1 MPDYKKK
8 RVSRIRSA
16 PKRLKKSRIQKKN
29 SAPLTDDI
37 KMRPASRKKQ
47 TKTQDG
53 MRVVKGN
60 KLERRRKLK
69 AFAVAAA
76 LIAVVLIVLE
86 LALPVG
92 IGETLGNAVAVMG
105 SGDYPIELNGTE
117 VLDSVSKGAYYYVLT
132 DNSVSAVSSG
142 GKTIFLKPHGFENP
156 ILKTSS
162 TRALVFDQGGDTALI
177 YNLSKL
183 KTTFESKNKIITAAI
198 SRCGVFAVVTRS
210 ESYAS
215 TVSVYDKNSAL
226 IYEWY
231 SSSDLVNNVAISP
244 NGKKIAVTT
253 LNSDG
258 GKYKS
263 HLYVLTFD
271 SANPVF
277 SESFEDT
284 VIYGIDSTQRGG
296 FAIVTKNKFEF
307 IKWGKYG
314 RREYTN
320 DYSISMLRAGSGGF
334 AAVFNR
340 ENDRTDNRLAVFS
353 TSGELKYEFSY
364 SGVISDIEMSGGHIY
379 CMSDNEVSILNNDG
393 SVLRKADCGYGG
405 VRMSVLGSY
414 SVAVITDSGI
424 SKLDLKE

>member
-37 KMRPASRKKQ
+37 KMRPASRKRQ
-47 TKTQDG
+47 TNTQNG

-60 KLERRRKLK
+60 KLERRRKFK
-69 AFAVAAA
+69 AFAGAAA

-117 VLDSVSKGAYYYVLT
+117 VLDSVSKGAYYYILT

-263 HLYVLTFD
+263 NLYVLTFD

-307 IKWGKYG
+307 IKWSKYE

-320 DYSISMLRAGSGGF
+320 DYSISMLRAGSGGL

>member
-29 SAPLTDDI
+29 SVPLTDDI
-37 KMRPASRKKQ
+37 KMRPALRKRQ
-47 TKTQDG
+47 TKAQDG

-60 KLERRRKLK
+60 KLERKRKFK
-69 AFAVAAA
+69 ALATAA
-76 LIAVVLIVLE
+76 LFIAVTVIILE

-92 IGETLGNAVAVMG
+92 IGETVGNAVAVMG
-105 SGDYPIELNGTE
+105 SGDYPIELSGTE

-132 DNSVSAVSSG
+132 DNSIGAFSSG
-142 GKTIFLKPHGFENP
+142 GKTVFSKPHGLESP
-156 ILKTSS
+156 ILKTSA
-162 TRALVFDQGGDTALI
+162 TRALVFDQGGNTVLI

-198 SRCGVFAVVTRS
+198 SRCGAFAVVTQS

-226 IYEWY
+226 LYEWY

-263 HLYVLTFD
+263 NLYVFTFD

-277 SESFEDT
+277 SESFDDT
-284 VIYGIDSTQRGG
+284 VIYGMDSTQRGG

-307 IKWGKYG
+307 IKWGKYD

-320 DYSISMLRAGSGGF
+320 DYPISMLRSGSGGF

-353 TSGELKYEFSY
+353 SSGELKHEFSF
-364 SGVISDIEMSGGHIY
+364 SGVISDIEISGGHIY
-379 CMSDNEVSILNNDG
+379 CMSDNEVCVINGDG
-393 SVLRKADCGYGG
+393 SVLGKADCGYGG
-405 VRMSVLGSY
+405 VRLSVLGTDK
-414 SVAVITDSGI
+414 VAVITDSGI
-424 SKLDLKE
+424 SRLELKD

>member
-69 AFAVAAA
+69 AFAGAAA

-86 LALPVG
+86 LVLPVG
-92 IGETLGNAVAVMG
+92 IGETVGNAVAVMG
-105 SGDYPIELNGTE
+105 SGDYPIELNGAE
-117 VLDSVSKGAYYYVLT
+117 VLDSVSKGAYYYVIT

-162 TRALVFDQGGDTALI
+162 TRALVFDQGGNTALI

-253 LNSDG
+253 LNSNG

-263 HLYVLTFD
+263 NLYVLTFD

-307 IKWGKYG
+307 IKWGKYE

-353 TSGELKYEFSY
+353 SSGELKHEFSF
-364 SGVISDIEMSGGHIY
+364 SGVISDIEISGGHIY

-405 VRMSVLGSY
+405 VRISVLGAN
-414 SVAVITDSGI
+414 SVAVITDNGI
-424 SKLDLKE
+424 SKLNLKE